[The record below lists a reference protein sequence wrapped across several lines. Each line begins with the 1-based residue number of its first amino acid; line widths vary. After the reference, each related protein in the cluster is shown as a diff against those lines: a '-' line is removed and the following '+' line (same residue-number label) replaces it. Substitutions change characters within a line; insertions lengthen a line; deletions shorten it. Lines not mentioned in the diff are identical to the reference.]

1 MKMDATASLVR
12 DEHHERST
20 RTASLG
26 LAGVVL
32 FLAVFSIMSAYETQK
47 WVDRVQSNA
56 SLLQAYLDSTAA
68 ILAAE
73 SSELEFR
80 LEPSPATRDE
90 FTRANGK
97 IDDAVRVIAARG
109 DRQDAELA
117 NLILGLHAR
126 YRDTSVRLFAAMD
139 AGDVGL
145 ARSIDIDEGDPL
157 VEAMRESITQATS
170 QHAVEAESTLVTM
183 RTIAQLMLVIV
194 PVVFALGFA
203 LMLALWRILEGYRRA
218 TRKTYDEIEQ
228 LSKLRGEF
236 VSTVSHEFRTPLTGI
251 QGFSEI
257 IRDEEL
263 TIPEIREYAGDINK
277 GARRL
282 ARLISD
288 MLDLDRMESGLV
300 TPTLVPV
307 DLNLILTE
315 TAMQFR
321 MGAAKHPIELDLE
334 PGLPQLMGDP
344 DGLTQVATNLLS
356 NAIKYSPDGAAV
368 EVRTRRDAKTI
379 MLTVRDHGMG
389 MPADQLDKIF
399 ERYSRI
405 ESAATRN
412 IQGTGLGLPIVRQLV
427 QLHRGRVW
435 ATSESGQGSVFHVQ
449 LPLAAATFAPHGTQ
463 PQPQVRAA

>member
-1 MKMDATASLVR
+1 MSWASLRVHACVMKMDATAGLVR

-26 LAGVVL
+26 LAAVVL
-32 FLAVFSIMSAYETQK
+32 FLAMFSIMSAYETQK

-251 QGFSEI
+251 QGFSELM
-257 IRDEEL
+257 RDEVL
-263 TIPEIREYAGDINK
+263 TIDAMREYAGDINK
-277 GARRL
+277 
-282 ARLISD
+282 D
-288 MLDLDRMESGLV
+288 
-300 TPTLVPV
+300 
-307 DLNLILTE
+307 
-315 TAMQFR
+315 
-321 MGAAKHPIELDLE
+321 
-334 PGLPQLMGDP
+334 
-344 DGLTQVATNLLS
+344 
-356 NAIKYSPDGAAV
+356 
-368 EVRTRRDAKTI
+368 
-379 MLTVRDHGMG
+379 
-389 MPADQLDKIF
+389 
-399 ERYSRI
+399 
-405 ESAATRN
+405 
-412 IQGTGLGLPIVRQLV
+412 
-427 QLHRGRVW
+427 
-435 ATSESGQGSVFHVQ
+435 
-449 LPLAAATFAPHGTQ
+449 
-463 PQPQVRAA
+463 